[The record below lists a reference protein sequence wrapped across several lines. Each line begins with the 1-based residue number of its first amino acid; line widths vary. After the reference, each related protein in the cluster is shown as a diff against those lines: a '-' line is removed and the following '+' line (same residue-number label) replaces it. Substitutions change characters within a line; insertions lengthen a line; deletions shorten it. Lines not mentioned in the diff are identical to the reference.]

1 MPGYSPWAS
10 LRKDETLRAE
20 ILQDVDRCMP
30 ENTYF
35 RQSDTQSMMV
45 DILFVF
51 CKLNPDISYRQG
63 MHELLAPILWVVQ
76 LDAVKNG
83 SSDEDFLLCQI
94 CDSRFI
100 EHDTFTLFS
109 VVMQNAKSFYEQAA
123 NRPKLDPTPG
133 LENPIITRVH
143 RIYNEYLTHLDPELS
158 AHLHS
163 MDLLPQIF
171 LMRWIRLLFGREYDL
186 DHVLSIWDVIFA
198 EDPSLE
204 IVDMI
209 CLTMI
214 LRLRWDLLEADY
226 NTALTLLIKYTLPDN
241 GPTPQNLAT
250 DAAALKASFTRATA
264 CNLIYKYTNRQV
276 ASSPSLPDPD
286 SFALETPLPASLP
299 FRRVTPSLPKNF
311 ESMFQDAAKGF
322 MTRGEK
328 WGINKAV
335 RDRFEDIRRGVQDIQ
350 NMQTPS
356 APRRHSRTQSR
367 SGLPGGVKRAD
378 TRLAALQKRNES
390 LAKMLKAATDQLWD
404 FQKEAAEAGA
414 ADTTDDEKNSEDIE
428 GRKGWDADKVKE
440 LGMAI
445 ARVQFVQVYLEDPT
459 IPLAEEEEEAVD
471 DRQQQAEVSTEA
483 PQSDAD
489 TKPLPSPSVAA
500 PLTSA
505 ATEQRSEPPPSSA
518 AHTIPVSI
526 SPSTDAPTPEANTR
540 PQPHQNPSSST
551 RAPSPEKPARPT
563 LAQSSFSWM
572 LGQETSPTT
581 ASRSPAGSGSTISDF
596 TTAGLSAAEA
606 VKARGRG
613 FLFGDGDDDDAGGD
627 GNGGTVKKSE
637 AKKRGKERRPVKRS
651 SGINREDDGFDM
663 NTLK

>member
-1 MPGYSPWAS
+1 
-10 LRKDETLRAE
+10 
-20 ILQDVDRCMP
+20 
-30 ENTYF
+30 
-35 RQSDTQSMMV
+35 MMV

-83 SSDEDFLLCQI
+83 SSNDDFLLCQI

-123 NRPKLDPTPG
+123 NRPKSDSTPG
-133 LENPIITRVH
+133 LENPVITRVN
-143 RIYNEYLTHLDPELS
+143 RIFNDYLTHLDPELS

-163 MDLLPQIF
+163 MDLIPQIF

-186 DHVLSIWDVIFA
+186 DDVLSIWDVILA

-204 IVDMI
+204 LVDMI
-209 CLTMI
+209 CLNMI

-226 NTALTLLIKYTLPDN
+226 NTALTLLLKYTLPDD
-241 GPTPQNLAT
+241 GPTPQNLAI

-264 CNLIYKYTNRQV
+264 CDLIYKYTNREV

-286 SFALETPLPASLP
+286 SFALETPIPASLP

-322 MTRGEK
+322 ITRGEK

-335 RDRFEDIRRGVQDIQ
+335 RDRFEDIRRGVQDIH

-367 SGLPGGVKRAD
+367 SGVPGAMKRTD

-404 FQKEAAEAGA
+404 YQKEAAETGA
-414 ADTTDDEKNSEDIE
+414 AASATNDEKESGDVV

-459 IPLAEEEEEAVD
+459 IPLAEEEEEQAVD
-471 DRQQQAEVSTEA
+471 ERQPQPEVSTA
-483 PQSDAD
+483 PLQGDAD
-489 TKPLPSPSVAA
+489 TKPSPAPPPAA
-500 PLTSA
+500 SA
-505 ATEQRSEPPPSSA
+505 SSAPEQRSEPPPSSA
-518 AHTIPVSI
+518 AHTIPAVV
-526 SPSTDAPTPEANTR
+526 SPSTDPPTTEVNTR
-540 PQPHQNPSSST
+540 PQLHQNPTPST
-551 RAPSPEKPARPT
+551 LALSPGKPSRPT

-581 ASRSPAGSGSTISDF
+581 SSRSPSASVPTSDF
-596 TTAGLSAAEA
+596 TTAGLSAADA

-613 FLFGDGDDDDAGGD
+613 FLFGDGDDEDAAGDASGVREGGA
-627 GNGGTVKKSE
+627 GKSE
-637 AKKRGKERRPVKRS
+637 GKKRGKERRPVKRS
-651 SGINREDDGFDM
+651 SDIREDDGFDM
-663 NTLK
+663 STLK